1 MMGPVKERLV
11 RWFMFSVLVSLV
23 PLASSYF
30 NLWLDKREAHLEMLL
45 ARGELLLIATTLGA
59 AAIGELFP
67 GDAENAIKKLLA
79 AGTSLVGLVV
89 CSLYFAAIQ
98 SRTAPDAGA
107 IMTAS
112 IWLFAG
118 MLVASGS
125 CLYFA
130 HQEAR

>member
-1 MMGPVKERLV
+1 MMARAEKLV
-11 RWFMFSVLVSLV
+11 RWFMFSVLISLV
-23 PLASSYF
+23 PLALTSFS
-30 NLWLDKREAHLEMLL
+30 LWLDKREVHLEMLL
-45 ARGELLLIATTLGA
+45 ARGELLLISTTLGA
-59 AAIGELFP
+59 AAIGELLP
-67 GDAENAIKKLLA
+67 GGGENATGKLFA